1 MNKDITPKDV
11 FIFFLNA
18 GVILLLLMAWIP
30 EQGFTLLGRKIYFA
44 TFSDFGWGTTNLS
57 KTPSSVTDSLQHSG
71 APDSIALQPAE
82 IKKRP
87 LLLYSGKVSPLAGF
101 YEITT
106 KGNPIKGTIRVIH
119 YGDSQIENDRISSY
133 LRERWQSLIGGGGM
147 GYLPANAWIPHLSAT
162 HSNSD
167 NWMRYTAFGRSHPDI
182 THRRFGPFQ
191 SFARFTPA
199 DTALCHSVQNAWI
212 EVSASNRGFKNTLH
226 YNQLKVWLGNNAMDF
241 EIAVSQNGTLLQH
254 FLIPPLLEKDT
265 ALLIPLNEMG
275 STVRLEFSARHSPDV
290 YGISLES
297 STGLVLD
304 NVPMRGA
311 DGTSFART
319 DLKQLAHF
327 FKKEKTALII
337 LQFGGNAVP
346 YLKDREAAGRS
357 AANIARQ
364 VRLLRKLSENT
375 PILFI
380 GPSDMS
386 VKVRDAFVT
395 HPLLSDYRDSLILH
409 ITSAG
414 AAYYDL
420 MEAMGGEGSMV
431 RWVTSDPPLAATD
444 YIHFTPAGA
453 RLAAEKLYEI
463 LESDRMQHLKNRKR
477 KPEPPNHT
485 HSVNEPGI

>member
-1 MNKDITPKDV
+1 
-11 FIFFLNA
+11 
-18 GVILLLLMAWIP
+18 
-30 EQGFTLLGRKIYFA
+30 
-44 TFSDFGWGTTNLS
+44 
-57 KTPSSVTDSLQHSG
+57 
-71 APDSIALQPAE
+71 
-82 IKKRP
+82 
-87 LLLYSGKVSPLAGF
+87 
-101 YEITT
+101 
-106 KGNPIKGTIRVIH
+106 
-119 YGDSQIENDRISSY
+119 
-133 LRERWQSLIGGGGM
+133 
-147 GYLPANAWIPHLSAT
+147 
-162 HSNSD
+162 
-167 NWMRYTAFGRSHPDI
+167 
-182 THRRFGPFQ
+182 
-191 SFARFTPA
+191 
-199 DTALCHSVQNAWI
+199 
-212 EVSASNRGFKNTLH
+212 
-226 YNQLKVWLGNNAMDF
+226 
-241 EIAVSQNGTLLQH
+241 
-254 FLIPPLLEKDT
+254 
-265 ALLIPLNEMG
+265 
-275 STVRLEFSARHSPDV
+275 
-290 YGISLES
+290 
-297 STGLVLD
+297 
-304 NVPMRGA
+304 MRGA